1 MLSALISAYLVN
13 THRSRSLFHGYLED
27 RNLRHQNRAGIHRKI
42 KWHEK
47 PTTLISLKN
56 HLTERSL
63 LRHQNRAGIHR
74 KIKWHEKPTT
84 MTVYYPC
91 GGNLWTVSNPFII
104 KAD

>member
-13 THRSRSLFHGYLED
+13 THRSHSLFHGYLED
-27 RNLRHQNRAGIHRKI
+27 RN
-42 KWHEK
+42 
-47 PTTLISLKN
+47 
-56 HLTERSL
+56 